1 MPAEGLHHH
10 HAHDFLRTGG
20 RRPDAALALDRSEVL
35 PARDQQVAQRAG
47 PAQQVVRG
55 HDRGGRRDVVVGEL
69 ELAGSC
75 RQQLGE
81 LVAVRGP
88 HDRLGVLVQPG
99 DDVGLVQQEIDI
111 GLGRLRIERI
121 GQGVGGQRMPRLQAL
136 GLALRQA
143 LDRAL
148 AVEHQPHRA
157 RIVAGHAQLGDVAL
171 GHPGVAA
178 GGLDRA
184 TDQAFAGAGDQ
195 REVLDI
201 DHAAAQRV
209 LAHAQRF
216 VAPRERRQ
224 PQVQRMPAG
233 LLPRI
238 LRLQVLRTEECPL
251 PPMDLPITVHA
262 ECHSDRSLKLC
273 SMPHVR

>member
-1 MPAEGLHHH
+1 LN
-10 HAHDFLRTGG
+10 
-20 RRPDAALALDRSEVL
+20 L
-35 PARDQQVAQRAG
+35 PG
-47 PAQQVVRG
+47 PG
-55 HDRGGRRDVVVGEL
+55 
-69 ELAGSC
+69 
-75 RQQLGE
+75 RQQFGE
-81 LVAVRGP
+81 LVAVRGT

-99 DDVGLVQQEIDI
+99 DDVRLVEQEIDI
-111 GLGRLRIERI
+111 GLRGLRIERI
-121 GQGVGGQRMPRLQAL
+121 GQGVGGQRMPRQQAL

-143 LDRAL
+143 LDGAF
-148 AVEHQPHRA
+148 AVEHQPHRD

-171 GHPGVAA
+171 GHPRVAA
-178 GGLDRA
+178 GGVHRT

-209 LAHAQRF
+209 LAHAQRLI
-216 VAPRERRQ
+216 APRERRQ
-224 PQVQRMPAG
+224 PQVQRMPAC

-262 ECHSDRSLKLC
+262 ECHSVRSLVHCPTPLL
-273 SMPHVR
+273 R